1 MSFDEKYQAGESYKT
16 SKEDTS
22 SLLDNPEKLVADLM
36 KDFAGV
42 RSQASPAELLGLVKQ
57 LLQKGQPL
65 DDKKG

>member
-16 SKEDTS
+16 SKEDPS